1 LGIEIRQ
8 LRDMSVKFEDIPL
21 FEHDEETG
29 SLIINIDSDAAN
41 ADWIRASRLL
51 KKGDKKSLAELAK
64 LSNTKMKRIVN
75 K

>member
-1 LGIEIRQ
+1 
-8 LRDMSVKFEDIPL
+8 MSVQFEDIPPV
-21 FEHDEETG
+21 EYDKETG
-29 SLIINIDSDAAN
+29 LIVFNIDADAAN

-51 KKGDKKSLAELAK
+51 KKGDKKSLAELER